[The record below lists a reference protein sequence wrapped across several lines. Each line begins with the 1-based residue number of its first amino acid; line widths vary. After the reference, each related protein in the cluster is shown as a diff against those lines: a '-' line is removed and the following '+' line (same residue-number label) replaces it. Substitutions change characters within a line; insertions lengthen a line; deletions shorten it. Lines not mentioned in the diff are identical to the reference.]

1 MVADT
6 EHLTTELFDDV
17 HQRTRFDLL
26 VPMAMRASLYKGL
39 EAIPAEQFTRQWA
52 GYATTQQLYTP
63 VKSQSGPFYQL
74 IQRLGERPEEWAF
87 KAFLCTTDRDEAQA
101 LTRDYPKRWHIEEF
115 FNANQ
120 ALGWKRAGTQN
131 LHIRYAQMTMAL
143 IAQTVIH
150 QLRSHLGEPMASWD
164 ASHLAQSFF
173 QGLDGDIR
181 VTDDTII
188 VTYYDAPNVE
198 QLRDH
203 YENLPEKLLAQNVN
217 PHIPWL
223 YDFKLDFR
231 FR

>member
-1 MVADT
+1 
-6 EHLTTELFDDV
+6 
-17 HQRTRFDLL
+17 
-26 VPMAMRASLYKGL
+26 
-39 EAIPAEQFTRQWA
+39 
-52 GYATTQQLYTP
+52 
-63 VKSQSGPFYQL
+63 L
-74 IQRLGERPEEWAF
+74 IQRLGERPEEWTF

-120 ALGWKRAGTQN
+120 ALGWQRAGTHN

-150 QLRSHLGEPMASWD
+150 QLRSHLGEPMAGWD
-164 ASHLAQSFF
+164 ASPLAQSFF
-173 QGLDGDIR
+173 QGLEGDIR

-188 VTYYDAPNVE
+188 VTYYNAPNVE
-198 QLRDH
+198 PLRDH
-203 YENLPEKLLAQNVN
+203 DENLPEKLLAQNVN

>member
-1 MVADT
+1 VVADT
-6 EHLTTELFDDV
+6 EHRTTELFDDV

-26 VPMAMRASLYKGL
+26 VPLAMHASLYHCL
-39 EAIPAEQFTRQWA
+39 ETIPAEQCTRQWA
-52 GYATTQQLYTP
+52 GYATTKQLYTP
-63 VKSQSGPFYQL
+63 VKSQSGPFSPL
-74 IQRLGERPEEWAF
+74 IQRRGERPEEWTF
-87 KAFLCTTDRDEAQA
+87 KAFLCTTDRDEAPA
-101 LTRDYPKRWHIEEF
+101 LTRDYPKRWHSEEF

-120 ALGWKRAGTQN
+120 ALGWQRAGTYH
-131 LHIRYAQMTMAL
+131 LPMRYAQMTMAL

-150 QLRSHLGEPMASWD
+150 QLRSHLGEPMAGWD
-164 ASHLAQSFF
+164 ASPLAQSFF
-173 QGLDGDIR
+173 QGLEGDIR

-188 VTYYDAPNVE
+188 VTYYNAPNVE

-203 YENLPEKLLAQNVN
+203 DENLPEKLLAQNVN